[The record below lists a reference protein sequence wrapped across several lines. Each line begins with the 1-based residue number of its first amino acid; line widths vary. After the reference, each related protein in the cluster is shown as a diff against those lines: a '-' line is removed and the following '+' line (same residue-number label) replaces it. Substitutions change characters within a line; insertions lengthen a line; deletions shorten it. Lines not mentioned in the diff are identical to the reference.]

1 MIVSDFEVF
10 DYLIHLFLSWKGFLL
25 EKGVHVNV
33 DSLQELDVIT
43 EVIKEVKYVTL
54 P

>member
-1 MIVSDFEVF
+1 MIVSDFELF
-10 DYLIHLFLSWKGFLL
+10 DYRIDLFLSWKGFLL

-33 DSLQELDVIT
+33 DSLQELDIIT
-43 EVIKEVKYVTL
+43 EVIKEVKYVIL